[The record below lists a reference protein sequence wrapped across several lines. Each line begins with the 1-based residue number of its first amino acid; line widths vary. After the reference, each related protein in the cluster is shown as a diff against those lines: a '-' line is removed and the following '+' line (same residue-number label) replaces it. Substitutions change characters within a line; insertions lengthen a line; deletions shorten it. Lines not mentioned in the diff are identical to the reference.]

1 MKLILEALHTNT
13 LPFLN
18 DGAPLDVPVI
28 GIEVSLAVIVG
39 VLLITTVASLVK
51 VRYFTAPEPDQP
63 SDQPSDEPSGQAGAH
78 DPVTVARTPGD

>member
-1 MKLILEALHTNT
+1 M
-13 LPFLN
+13 
-18 DGAPLDVPVI
+18 I

-51 VRYFTAPEPDQP
+51 VRYFTTPEPEQP
-63 SDQPSDEPSGQAGAH
+63 SDQPSAAAGRRER